1 MKNRGYLL
9 PLVLGLSCLVFF
21 CSLILARIVSSD
33 RLLVVRTEARME
45 GEGEAL
51 EEVYK
56 GFLEL
61 LEEPTESTSTDHL
74 ELTRRVTVHPL
85 ESTVKAAVSTGRAV
99 LEDDYS
105 TLRADLDFDAGELNV
120 RLEAVGVLLI
130 ESRGTAEGGLLFGSS
145 DWRNQTV
152 TGDFLLSQGTGV
164 GLWIRARREG
174 GRISGYLLDYSLLEK
189 PLQGGTFAIT
199 KVTPEGTQR
208 LAEKQGAELGLGGL
222 AWLLGVRHSM
232 TAGANQESLW
242 FEVDGRRVLTAEDPQ
257 PLRNGRVGYQ
267 AFPGGILL
275 VSQTTVRNLPE
286 IRSLCKIR

>member
-1 MKNRGYLL
+1 MKKRGYLL

-61 LEEPTESTSTDHL
+61 LEEPAESMSTDHL

-105 TLRADLDFDAGELNV
+105 TLRADFDFDAATRNALEPVRPAGE
-120 RLEAVGVLLI
+120 
-130 ESRGTAEGGLLFGSS
+130 
-145 DWRNQTV
+145 
-152 TGDFLLSQGTGV
+152 
-164 GLWIRARREG
+164 
-174 GRISGYLLDYSLLEK
+174 
-189 PLQGGTFAIT
+189 
-199 KVTPEGTQR
+199 
-208 LAEKQGAELGLGGL
+208 
-222 AWLLGVRHSM
+222 
-232 TAGANQESLW
+232 
-242 FEVDGRRVLTAEDPQ
+242 
-257 PLRNGRVGYQ
+257 
-267 AFPGGILL
+267 
-275 VSQTTVRNLPE
+275 
-286 IRSLCKIR
+286 